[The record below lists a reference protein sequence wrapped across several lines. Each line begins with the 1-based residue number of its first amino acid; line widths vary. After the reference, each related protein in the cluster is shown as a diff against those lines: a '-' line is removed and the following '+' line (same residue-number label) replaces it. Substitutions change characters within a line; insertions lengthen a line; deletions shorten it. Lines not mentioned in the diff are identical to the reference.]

1 MRDHQMH
8 GLILMNSGVRNKSA
22 SPILTRFIP
31 KWEMGNGKWEMG
43 DLTLNIFSKYFL
55 TLNIFSEYLLNIRP

>member
-31 KWEMGNGKWEMG
+31 KWEMG
-43 DLTLNIFSKYFL
+43 DLTLNML
-55 TLNIFSEYLLNIRP
+55 TLNMLNICNLRLPHEI